1 MYSLDNGNIQL
12 YHGDCLE
19 VMPTLPEKSID
30 MILAD
35 LPYGTTAC
43 KWDSI
48 IPFDI
53 LWRNYTH
60 LLNSARCVALFGSEP
75 FSSTMRVSN
84 LNWYKYDW
92 IWDKSRASGFVHA
105 KNKPM
110 KRHEIVS
117 IFSNGT
123 TVHKTQSKNR
133 MIYNPQ
139 MGKGKPYT
147 VKHTKVN
154 SGKINHAPTKSN
166 FDFVGTTTINTG
178 ERYPQSILA
187 FTLSKDTVTHPTQKP
202 VALMEYL
209 IKTYTNAG
217 DIVLDNTMGSGT
229 TGVACINT
237 NRRFIGIEM
246 DETYFQIAVDRCTK
260 ALQDKAL

>member
-12 YHGDCLE
+12 YRGDCLE

-35 LPYGTTAC
+35 LPYGTTSI

-48 IPFDI
+48 IPFDV
-53 LWRNYTH
+53 LWNNYNRLSSLACLFASQPFT
-60 LLNSARCVALFGSEP
+60 SALV
-75 FSSTMRVSN
+75 MSN
-84 LNWYKYDW
+84 VKSFKYDW
-92 IWDKSRASGFVHA
+92 VWRKNQSYGFANANRQPLRDHESIVLFYTKQPVYKPIKQLSKSEQAIKQARKGTIVRRGAHVDRHGFGITPIQTPFQEFVH
-105 KNKPM
+105 P
-110 KRHEIVS
+110 
-117 IFSNGT
+117 T
-123 TVHKTQSKNR
+123 TVQE
-133 MIYNPQ
+133 
-139 MGKGKPYT
+139 
-147 VKHTKVN
+147 
-154 SGKINHAPTKSN
+154 
-166 FDFVGTTTINTG
+166 FDCVP
-178 ERYPQSILA
+178 RQHL
-187 FTLSKDTVTHPTQKP
+187 THPTQKP
-202 VALMEYL
+202 VALIEYL
-209 IKTYTNAG
+209 IKTYTNEG